1 LRPHEIA
8 LIKAKLRVAFG
19 SQFSA
24 LDFQAAV
31 RDLQRGFPLEIEL
44 PRGAEDSPEGRI
56 CCASRAPI
64 RGMAKESWR
73 CRATIFAS
81 ASK

>member
-44 PRGAEDSPEGRI
+44 PGGAEDSPEGPDLLRFTRTDSGNGERI
-56 CCASRAPI
+56 VAL
-64 RGMAKESWR
+64 
-73 CRATIFAS
+73 
-81 ASK
+81 